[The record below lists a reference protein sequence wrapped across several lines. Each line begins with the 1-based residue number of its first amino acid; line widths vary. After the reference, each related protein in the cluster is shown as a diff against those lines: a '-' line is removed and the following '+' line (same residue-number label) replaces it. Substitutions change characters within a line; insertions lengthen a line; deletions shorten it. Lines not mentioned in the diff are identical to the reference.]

1 MMKNDKI
8 NVLHIDTEYGWRGG
22 QQQAVYLFE
31 KLLKKG
37 FTSAMVCQPDS
48 ALSSY
53 CQEHQLPYFDLRMRG
68 EGDLVA
74 GFRIAKI
81 CKENEFNILHLHSA
95 HAVTIGI
102 WAKLFHSTLKLV
114 AVRRVDFHINGFF
127 SKLKYDNPYLDKIVC
142 ISDKIKEVLLK
153 DRIKSDRLLTIHS
166 GIDTDKFR
174 ELTDSSN
181 LRNEMGIPENDVVVG
196 TVAAIVGHK
205 DYPNLLK
212 SANIVLRRKSHVTF
226 CAVGSGS
233 QKERMHELADRL
245 NLGDKFIFAGFR
257 EDVGRFLKMF
267 DIFVLA
273 SKKEGLGTSILDA
286 QAMGLPVVGTRAGGI
301 PESVHHNVN
310 GLLVP
315 PGNETALAEAIIE
328 LIEDEDK
335 RKRLGETARETV
347 EQFDI
352 NITVA
357 KNIELYKQ
365 LLDV

>member
-1 MMKNDKI
+1 MKNDKI

-22 QQQAVYLFE
+22 QQQAIYLFE
-31 KLLKKG
+31 KLLGKG
-37 FTSAMVCQPDS
+37 FISAMVCQPNS

-53 CQEHQLPYFDLRMRG
+53 CQVHQLPHFDLRMRG
-68 EGDLVA
+68 ESDLLA

-81 CKENEFNILHLHSA
+81 CKKNEFNILHLHSA

-102 WAKLFHSTLKLV
+102 WAKLFLPKLKLI
-114 AVRRVDFHINGFF
+114 AVRRVDFHINVFF
-127 SKLKYDNPYLDKIVC
+127 SKLKYDNRYLDKIVC
-142 ISDKIKEVLLK
+142 ISNKIKEVLLK
-153 DRIKSDRLLTIHS
+153 DGIKSDRLLTIHS
-166 GIDTDKFR
+166 GIDTDKFKG
-174 ELTDSSN
+174 LTDASS
-181 LRNEMGIPENDVVVG
+181 LRSEMGIPENDVVVG

-212 SANIVLRRKSHVTF
+212 AAKIVLNRKSNVTF

-233 QKERMHELADRL
+233 EKERIHELANRL
-245 NLGDKFIFAGFR
+245 NLGEKFIFAGFR
-257 EDVGRFLKMF
+257 EDIGRFLKMF

-301 PESVHHNVN
+301 PEAVHHNVN
-310 GLLVP
+310 GVLVP
-315 PGNETALAEAIIE
+315 PKNETALAEAIIE
-328 LIEDEDK
+328 LIGDESK
-335 RKRLGETARETV
+335 RKKLGKAARETV
-347 EQFDI
+347 KKFDI

-365 LLDV
+365 LLDA